1 MMVYPIEFEFKV
13 MAFAPQFY
21 VRDGDGREIAF
32 VKQKLFKLKED
43 ITVFENDSQQ
53 KESFRIKADRWLDW
67 SAAYTF
73 YNINGME
80 SGKVRRKGAK
90 SLWKA
95 TYEIFNKEDIN
106 DFKIEENNSFVKVMD
121 ALISEIPILGFLTG
135 YVLNPKYNITDEN
148 GLEVAVFSKEPSFWG
163 KKFLLRQIEE
173 VSPEA
178 EERIILSLMMM
189 VLLERRRG

>member
-1 MMVYPIEFEFKV
+1 MVYPIEFEFKV

-95 TYEIFNKEDIN
+95 TY
-106 DFKIEENNSFVKVMD
+106 V
-121 ALISEIPILGFLTG
+121 
-135 YVLNPKYNITDEN
+135 
-148 GLEVAVFSKEPSFWG
+148 
-163 KKFLLRQIEE
+163 
-173 VSPEA
+173 VS
-178 EERIILSLMMM
+178 
-189 VLLERRRG
+189 

>member
-1 MMVYPIEFEFKV
+1 MVYPIEFEFKV